1 MIIRLEDSFINLAQ
15 QLVKPFTEAEKHQL
29 AGLISDRKTYDQLR
43 FIISDQEREKEQ
55 SKPTLI
61 ELCNIGE
68 RYFALNIIIMK
79 IKCKITYHCLLEN
92 YYLLYLLFR

>member
-1 MIIRLEDSFINLAQ
+1 MFDILWPKEYLLQYSWTLTDGI
-15 QLVKPFTEAEKHQL
+15 T
-29 AGLISDRKTYDQLR
+29 DQLR